1 MFCTLSTRAWSSS
14 AGPVDSRGAYTWN
27 SLMSNVTPVTSGA
40 AKVRSAVW
48 FWLVVPLITK
58 RRYWNGSGMVISGD
72 WYGSLMTTSLA
83 GKLPFSGVSSVM
95 NVHWSWLE
103 FDVLA
108 ATDGSF
114 VA

>member
-1 MFCTLSTRAWSSS
+1 MFCTLSTKVCSSS
-14 AGPVDSRGAYTWN
+14 AGPVDSRGAYIWN
-27 SLMSNVTPVTSGA
+27 SLMLNVMPVTSGA
-40 AKVRSAVW
+40 ANVRSDVW
-48 FWLVVPLITK
+48 FWFVVPFITK
-58 RRYWNGSGMVISGD
+58 RMYWNASGMFISGD